1 MDFLELVVSQRRV
14 LATHIIELTLAHP
27 SGATLPGFWAGAHI
41 NLRLPNG
48 ITRAY
53 SLVNPSQGEPV
64 DRYTLAVALAPDSQ
78 GGSAYIHEHL
88 VPGSQLQASA
98 PANHFALQPE
108 AAPTWLV
115 AGGIGITPLLAMAR
129 ECNARGQP
137 WVLSYA
143 CQSRAHAAYLDE
155 LPNGAQPLQLHFD
168 NEHNGQVFNV
178 AQALRNLPADA
189 QVYCCGP
196 APMMQAVRDAA
207 QAMGHPASALH
218 FEFFQADP
226 TSSHGQNN
234 QSFEIELS
242 RSGKVVHVAAGQSAL
257 DALEEADVIVPS
269 VCREGVCGTCE
280 CDVISGEVDHRDT
293 LLSNEEKAANQ
304 TMMLCVSRAK
314 GARLVLDL

>member
-1 MDFLELVVSQRRV
+1 
-14 LATHIIELTLAHP
+14 
-27 SGATLPGFWAGAHI
+27 
-41 NLRLPNG
+41 
-48 ITRAY
+48 
-53 SLVNPSQGEPV
+53 
-64 DRYTLAVALAPDSQ
+64 
-78 GGSAYIHEHL
+78 
-88 VPGSQLQASA
+88 
-98 PANHFALQPE
+98 
-108 AAPTWLV
+108 
-115 AGGIGITPLLAMAR
+115 
-129 ECNARGQP
+129 
-137 WVLSYA
+137 
-143 CQSRAHAAYLDE
+143 
-155 LPNGAQPLQLHFD
+155 
-168 NEHNGQVFNV
+168 
-178 AQALRNLPADA
+178 
-189 QVYCCGP
+189 
-196 APMMQAVRDAA
+196 MMQAVRDAA